1 MYRRAAEPTR
11 RAPPG
16 AERDR
21 MSDTIAKPSPVRVTA
36 PTSTNADAIAN
47 RIGAEVADQVFITP
61 RVLDRGAFDEY
72 AEGLKSLIREAAG
85 RGQSLQTAMVD
96 VKSMGDSLRQATD
109 ELKKRLET
117 TVKIMPALEQRLG
130 KAEQV
135 LQLAASDAKLAEHFE
150 KTLNRLLAEHVA
162 RLEARIGEVVTGAE
176 QRLNSLFEVAQGRVQ
191 TLDAQAQAHAQAR
204 INELQDRLATMSER
218 TISRAEATQVR
229 LTHELEESLK
239 KVTALRDDLGTRGEN
254 WNTQLSARFS
264 ESQQRAESLDRQLA
278 QRAEAI
284 VGHATQQLQEIAQRS
299 GMVSQEFS
307 AKADGLQAR
316 LRALT
321 NEAETRAKSLGTPLN
336 QLQQKI
342 ESQLGDAQAR
352 VSAIAGPTLS
362 KLEALQ
368 SQMQSLANN
377 NAGELRRQ
385 AASLQ
390 NELSSHGESL
400 RARLTAEMESLE
412 SRLSKASTEVD
423 TRLRPV
429 ADATRELI
437 AELDQR
443 IAKVRFEFEAA
454 AGPTLARLDTL
465 CLRAAEVMNE
475 ATRDGSGAVLQSLL
489 AKADQLRLDAIDAAS
504 GFGAIRDQVEIAK
517 RDLSQLL
524 LSAAEDMDRQH
535 TRQEKLLETM
545 NASAQDLD
553 RLWSRHASLQGAI
566 DESIVLAE
574 TAARAVAGQAMAIRG
589 ASRALETR
597 TTPSAKPDAVAP
609 AAPIAPAAPPSHTGS
624 TTHDSNESQA
634 TPASPV
640 EQAIA
645 SPIEQA
651 AAPIDEPSAHAI
663 DQTPATSIDYPI
675 AHDDV
680 TTNPA
685 AWGLSPEVMRD
696 ALAETYGL
704 AAAEEMTRH
713 AEPPPSAAEDPHATS
728 ETALPPIVQGVLDR
742 LRDRL
747 TH

>member
-1 MYRRAAEPTR
+1 
-11 RAPPG
+11 
-16 AERDR
+16 
-21 MSDTIAKPSPVRVTA
+21 MSDTIAKPSPVRPAA
-36 PTSTNADAIAN
+36 PTSADSIAA

-61 RVLDRGAFDEY
+61 RVLDRGAFDDY

-96 VKSMGDSLRQATD
+96 VKSMGDNLRQATN

-117 TVKIMPALEQRLG
+117 TVKIMPVLEQRLG

-135 LQLAASDAKLAEHFE
+135 LQLAASETKLAEHFE
-150 KTLNRLLAEHVA
+150 KTLSRLLAEHVA
-162 RLEARIGEVVTGAE
+162 RLETRIGEVVTGAE
-176 QRLNSLFEVAQGRVQ
+176 QRLNSLFEVAHGRMQ
-191 TLDAQAQAHAQAR
+191 TLDAQAQAQAQTR
-204 INELQDRLATMSER
+204 LNELQDRLATMSER
-218 TISRAEATQVR
+218 TISRAEATQAR
-229 LTHELEESLK
+229 LTHELDETVK
-239 KVTALRDDLGTRGEN
+239 QATALRDELTTRGEA
-254 WNTQLSARFS
+254 WNTQLAARFT
-264 ESQQRAESLDRQLA
+264 ESQQRAETLDRQLA
-278 QRAEAI
+278 QRAESI
-284 VGHATQQLQEIAQRS
+284 VGHAGQQLQEIAQRT
-299 GMVSQEFS
+299 GMISQEFS

-321 NEAETRAKSLGTPLN
+321 SEAESRAKSLGTPLN

-368 SQMQSLANN
+368 TQMQALANN
-377 NAGELRRQ
+377 SAGELRRQ

-400 RARLTAEMESLE
+400 RSRLTGEMESLE
-412 SRLSKASTEVD
+412 NRLSKASAEVD
-423 TRLRPV
+423 TRLKPV
-429 ADATRELI
+429 ADATRQLI

-475 ATRDGSGAVLQSLL
+475 ATQDGSGTVLQSLL
-489 AKADQLRLDAIDAAS
+489 AKADQLRLDATDAAS

-535 TRQEKLLETM
+535 ARQESLLENM
-545 NASAQDLD
+545 NAAAQDLD

-574 TAARAVAGQAMAIRG
+574 TAARAVAGQAMAIRN
-589 ASRALETR
+589 AS
-597 TTPSAKPDAVAP
+597 K
-609 AAPIAPAAPPSHTGS
+609 AAEAR
-624 TTHDSNESQA
+624 A
-634 TPASPV
+634 TPAREAAPTNQPGTSTRRTQTENEAAAQPMAATPSTSATIV
-640 EQAIA
+640 PAPLNAEAD
-645 SPIEQA
+645 A
-651 AAPIDEPSAHAI
+651 AAPLEQTTATTDKPIQAETHIDDSLI
-663 DQTPATSIDYPI
+663 PASIDYPI

-680 TTNPA
+680 TTHPS

-713 AEPPPSAAEDPHATS
+713 AEPDPSTPETVSATADEPLPPS
-728 ETALPPIVQGVLDR
+728 VQGVLDR

-747 TH
+747 AQ

>member
-1 MYRRAAEPTR
+1 
-11 RAPPG
+11 
-16 AERDR
+16 
-21 MSDTIAKPSPVRVTA
+21 MSDTIAKPSPVRLAA
-36 PTSTNADAIAN
+36 PTSADAIAAQ
-47 RIGAEVADQVFITP
+47 IGAEVADQVFITP

-96 VKSMGDSLRQATD
+96 VKSMGDNLRQATD

-117 TVKIMPALEQRLG
+117 TVKIMPVLEQRLG

-135 LQLAASDAKLAEHFE
+135 LQLAASETKLAEHFE
-150 KTLNRLLAEHVA
+150 KTLSRMLAEHVA

-176 QRLNSLFEVAQGRVQ
+176 QRLNSLFEVAQGRTQ
-191 TLDAQAQAHAQAR
+191 TIDAQAQAQAQTR

-218 TISRAEATQVR
+218 TISRAEATQAR
-229 LTHELEESLK
+229 LIHELDETLK
-239 KVTALRDDLGTRGEN
+239 QATALRDELNTRGEA
-254 WNTQLSARFS
+254 WNTQLSARFT
-264 ESQQRAESLDRQLA
+264 ESQQRAETLDRQLA
-278 QRAEAI
+278 QRAESI
-284 VGHATQQLQEIAQRS
+284 VGHASQQLQEIAQRS
-299 GMVSQEFS
+299 GMISQEFS

-321 NEAETRAKSLGTPLN
+321 NEAEARAKSLGTPLN

-368 SQMQSLANN
+368 AQMQALANN

-400 RARLTAEMESLE
+400 RSRLTGEMESLE
-412 SRLSKASTEVD
+412 NRLSKASAEVD
-423 TRLRPV
+423 TRLKPI
-429 ADATRELI
+429 ADATRQLI

-475 ATRDGSGAVLQSLL
+475 ATQEGSGTVLQSLL

-535 TRQEKLLETM
+535 ARQQSLLENM
-545 NASAQDLD
+545 NASAGDLD

-574 TAARAVAGQAMAIRG
+574 TAAKAVAGQAMAIRS
-589 ASRALETR
+589 ASKAVEARAAR
-597 TTPSAKPDAVAP
+597 TSEALPASQPNTITSTSQAEPLVPAV
-609 AAPIAPAAPPSHTGS
+609 S
-624 TTHDSNESQA
+624 TT
-634 TPASPV
+634 AS
-640 EQAIA
+640 
-645 SPIEQA
+645 A
-651 AAPIDEPSAHAI
+651 AAPSNVDAPPA
-663 DQTPATSIDYPI
+663 TPGGQSIAGTVETEQGATHHVDSSTPTSIDYPI

-680 TTNPA
+680 TTEPS

-696 ALAETYGL
+696 ALAETYGM

-713 AEPPPSAAEDPHATS
+713 TEPVSTTQETASTSADRPLPPSM
-728 ETALPPIVQGVLDR
+728 QGVLDR

-747 TH
+747 SH

>member
-1 MYRRAAEPTR
+1 
-11 RAPPG
+11 
-16 AERDR
+16 
-21 MSDTIAKPSPVRVTA
+21 MSDTIAKPSPVRVNA
-36 PTSTNADAIAN
+36 PNSPSADALAAQ
-47 RIGAEVADQVFITP
+47 IGAQVADQVFITP
-61 RVLDRGAFDEY
+61 RVLDRGAFEDY

-85 RGQSLQTAMVD
+85 RGQSLQSAMVD
-96 VKSMGDSLRQATD
+96 VKSMGDNLRQATD

-117 TVKIMPALEQRLG
+117 TVKIMPVLEQRLG

-135 LQLAASDAKLAEHFE
+135 LQLAASETKLAEHFE
-150 KTLNRLLAEHVA
+150 KTLSRLLAEHVA
-162 RLEARIGEVVTGAE
+162 RLESRIGEVVTGAE

-191 TLDAQAQAHAQAR
+191 TLDAQAQAQAQAR
-204 INELQDRLATMSER
+204 INELQDRLATISER
-218 TISRAEATQVR
+218 TVSRAEATQAR
-229 LTHELEESLK
+229 LIHELDETLK
-239 KVTALRDDLGTRGEN
+239 HATALRDELNSRGEA
-254 WNTQLSARFS
+254 WNTQISARFT
-264 ESQQRAESLDRQLA
+264 ESQQRAETLDRQLA
-278 QRAEAI
+278 QRAESI

-299 GMVSQEFS
+299 GMISQEFS

-321 NEAETRAKSLGTPLN
+321 NEAEARAKSLGTPLN

-368 SQMQSLANN
+368 SQMQALANN

-400 RARLTAEMESLE
+400 RSRLTGEMESLE
-412 SRLSKASTEVD
+412 NRLSKASAEID
-423 TRLRPV
+423 TRLKPV
-429 ADATRELI
+429 ADATRQLI

-475 ATRDGSGAVLQSLL
+475 ATQDGSGTVLQSLL
-489 AKADQLRLDAIDAAS
+489 AKADQLRLDAIDAAN

-535 TRQEKLLETM
+535 ARQQSLVENM
-545 NASAQDLD
+545 NVAAQDLD

-566 DESIVLAE
+566 DESIVVAE
-574 TAARAVAGQAMAIRG
+574 TAARAVAGQAMAIRV
-589 ASRALETR
+589 ASKASEARATHVREEP
-597 TTPSAKPDAVAP
+597 TPSQTSTSTPSTQAESFSSPSPTTTIATATGQTIAATDEPTRAATHSHDAP
-609 AAPIAPAAPPSHTGS
+609 AP
-624 TTHDSNESQA
+624 
-634 TPASPV
+634 
-640 EQAIA
+640 
-645 SPIEQA
+645 
-651 AAPIDEPSAHAI
+651 
-663 DQTPATSIDYPI
+663 TSIDYPI

-680 TTNPA
+680 TTNPS
-685 AWGLSPEVMRD
+685 AWGLSPELMRD

-704 AAAEEMTRH
+704 TAAEELTRH
-713 AEPPPSAAEDPHATS
+713 AEPTPTAAETVRSAADGPLPPS
-728 ETALPPIVQGVLDR
+728 VQGVLDR
-742 LRDRL
+742 LRERL

>member
-1 MYRRAAEPTR
+1 
-11 RAPPG
+11 
-16 AERDR
+16 
-21 MSDTIAKPSPVRVTA
+21 
-36 PTSTNADAIAN
+36 
-47 RIGAEVADQVFITP
+47 
-61 RVLDRGAFDEY
+61 
-72 AEGLKSLIREAAG
+72 
-85 RGQSLQTAMVD
+85 
-96 VKSMGDSLRQATD
+96 
-109 ELKKRLET
+109 
-117 TVKIMPALEQRLG
+117 
-130 KAEQV
+130 
-135 LQLAASDAKLAEHFE
+135 
-150 KTLNRLLAEHVA
+150 
-162 RLEARIGEVVTGAE
+162 
-176 QRLNSLFEVAQGRVQ
+176 
-191 TLDAQAQAHAQAR
+191 
-204 INELQDRLATMSER
+204 
-218 TISRAEATQVR
+218 
-229 LTHELEESLK
+229 
-239 KVTALRDDLGTRGEN
+239 
-254 WNTQLSARFS
+254 
-264 ESQQRAESLDRQLA
+264 
-278 QRAEAI
+278 
-284 VGHATQQLQEIAQRS
+284 
-299 GMVSQEFS
+299 MVSQEFS

-321 NEAETRAKSLGTPLN
+321 TEAETRAKSLGTPLN

-368 SQMQSLANN
+368 SQMQALANN

-423 TRLRPV
+423 TRLKPV

-437 AELDQR
+437 GELDQR

-475 ATRDGSGAVLQSLL
+475 ATREGSGAVLQSLL

-535 TRQEKLLETM
+535 ARQEKLLETM

-574 TAARAVAGQAMAIRG
+574 TASRAVAGQAMAIRS
-589 ASRALETR
+589 ASKAADTR
-597 TTPSAKPDAVAP
+597 TTPSAKPGAGAPVAAVSATP
-609 AAPIAPAAPPSHTGS
+609 AIIAPAS
-624 TTHDSNESQA
+624 
-634 TPASPV
+634 PASPATTSTHV
-640 EQAIA
+640 STDAQAAPVSTADHVIA
-645 SPIEQA
+645 SPSEQVVA
-651 AAPIDEPSAHAI
+651 AIDELSARAI
-663 DQTPATSIDYPI
+663 DETPAASIDYPI

-685 AWGLSPEVMRD
+685 AWGLSPDVMRD

-713 AEPPPSAAEDPHATS
+713 AEPPPAAESSHATS
-728 ETALPPIVQGVLDR
+728 NAALPPSVQGVLDR